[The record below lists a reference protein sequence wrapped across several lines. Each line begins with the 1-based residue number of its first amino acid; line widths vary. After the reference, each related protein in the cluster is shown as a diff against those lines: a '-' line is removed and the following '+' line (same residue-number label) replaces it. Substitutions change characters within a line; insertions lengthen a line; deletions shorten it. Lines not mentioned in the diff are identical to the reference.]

1 MQVFKNSRTAL
12 ATAMMSAA
20 LLGAASVAALTIVFD
35 DSTSTATPAQVTVT
49 SAATAARSTTETVGE
64 IYKQSGD
71 SVVEI
76 TVTSAGQASPMGG
89 TDGTQQATGS
99 GFVYDTQGHVVT
111 NQHVVD
117 GAQSVSV
124 KFANGRTYS
133 ATVVGADPSTDLAVI
148 DVDAPASLLKPL
160 ELGDS
165 SAVEV
170 GDGVIAIGSPFGL
183 EQTVTTGIVSALHR
197 QITSPNNFSIDNAIQ
212 TDAAI
217 NHGNSG
223 GPLLDMHGDVI
234 GVNSQIESDSGG
246 NDGVGFA
253 VPSNT
258 ISRIVGALIDNGSVE
273 HAYLGVAID
282 DSTAT
287 AGARL
292 AEVRSGTPAAR
303 AGLKS
308 GDVITKVGG
317 TTIGSAD
324 ELRRVIDS
332 KQPGDQVELTLT
344 RNGKT
349 QTVTVTLGTRPSA

>member
-12 ATAMMSAA
+12 AAAMTSAA
-20 LLGAASVAALTIVFD
+20 LLGAGSVAALTIAFD
-35 DSTSTATPAQVTVT
+35 EDATATPQQVPVT
-49 SAATAARSTTETVGE
+49 SAAPAASSSTSTVGE
-64 IYKQSGD
+64 IYKRSAD

-76 TVTSAGQASPMGG
+76 TVTSAGQASPLGG
-89 TDGTQQATGS
+89 NGGTQQAQGS
-99 GFVYDTQGHVVT
+99 GFVYDTQGHVIT

-117 GAQSVSV
+117 GAESVSV
-124 KFANGRTYS
+124 KFANGKTYS
-133 ATVVGADPSTDLAVI
+133 ARVVGTDPSTDLAVI
-148 DVDAPASLLKPL
+148 DVDAPASALKPL
-160 ELGDS
+160 ELADS

-197 QITSPNNFSIDNAIQ
+197 QITSPNNFSIDDAIQ

-223 GPLLDMHGDVI
+223 GPLLDMDGDVI

-258 ISRIVGALIDNGSVE
+258 ISRIVGTLIDDGSVE

-282 DSTAT
+282 DSSGTT
-287 AGARL
+287 GASL
-292 AEVRSGTPAAR
+292 TEVRAGTPAAR
-303 AGLKS
+303 AGLQN
-308 GDVITKVGG
+308 GDVVTKFGDTSV
-317 TTIGSAD
+317 GSAD
-324 ELRRVIDS
+324 ELRRLVDS
-332 KQPGDQVELTLT
+332 RQPGDQIELTVE

-349 QTVTVTLGTRPSA
+349 QTVKVTLGTRPSA

>member
-12 ATAMMSAA
+12 ATAMTSAA
-20 LLGAASVAALTIVFD
+20 LLGAGTVAAVTIAFD
-35 DSTSTATPAQVTVT
+35 GDSTATASQVTVT
-49 SAATAARSTTETVGE
+49 SAAPAASSSSSTVGE
-64 IYKQSGD
+64 IYKRSAAA
-71 SVVEI
+71 VVEI
-76 TVTSAGQASPMGG
+76 TVTSAGQASQLGG
-89 TDGTQQATGS
+89 SGGTQQAQGS
-99 GFVYDTQGHVVT
+99 GFVYDTDGHVIT

-117 GAQSVSV
+117 GAESVSV
-124 KFANGRTYS
+124 KFADGKTYS
-133 ATVVGADPSTDLAVI
+133 AKVVGADPSTDLAVI
-148 DVDAPASLLKPL
+148 DVDAPASALKPL
-160 ELGDS
+160 ELADS

-197 QITSPNNFSIDNAIQ
+197 QITSPNNFSIDDAIQ

-223 GPLLDMHGDVI
+223 GPLLDMNGDVI

-253 VPSNT
+253 VPSDT
-258 ISRIVGALIDNGSVE
+258 ISRIVGALIDDGSVE

-282 DSTAT
+282 DSSGTS
-287 AGARL
+287 GASL

-303 AGLKS
+303 AGLRT
-308 GDVITKVGG
+308 GDVVTKFGG
-317 TTIGSAD
+317 TSVGSAD
-324 ELRRVIDS
+324 ELRRLVDS
-332 KQPGDQVELTLT
+332 KQPGDQIELTVE

-349 QTVTVTLGTRPSA
+349 QTVNVTLGTRTSA